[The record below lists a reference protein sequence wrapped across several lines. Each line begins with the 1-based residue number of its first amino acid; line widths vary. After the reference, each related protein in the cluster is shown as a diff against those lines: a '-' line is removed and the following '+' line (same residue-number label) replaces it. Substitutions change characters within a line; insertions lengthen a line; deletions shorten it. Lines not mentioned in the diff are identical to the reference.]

1 MHRRIKDVQHPDKED
16 KEFFCFNDH
25 PKEIIAGIDYVELS
39 GKESRDTWVSRRR
52 KVPTLA
58 STVTVVTKPAT
69 PKVPSYHTR
78 PSSASTGTVSNPP
91 TSIPPSTLPKDSTPV
106 STQISVN
113 DLIKNLQG
121 QVAPDVLEKAMVE
134 SSIPCSP
141 SFSRLSE
148 PNCEV
153 FDTIDT
159 VPSDT
164 TCKSSSPLSE
174 SQLLDEENTTLEAV
188 KSILDEIKDDSSVSP
203 LPQTSTLINL
213 TPINSTVPEIVTSDS
228 PTNTPATITC
238 DKSVY
243 VTQATTSPS
252 TSTDNVATVEVSSQ
266 TDSWEDFMRCQ
277 MKELFTAG
285 MTAFANVMGQKM
297 QRYPPPVEL
306 QGVQNS
312 LDTTNQNL
320 LQFAQCIEAQNK
332 LILEE
337 RAKYSDATFLAAVKT
352 LENSVNDLR
361 TEFKSY
367 QQRPVSESHHSRTA
381 TALQSVVTGINTVV
395 CTLQGHQQLP
405 TCPPPQLTS
414 PEQQDFDR
422 LLNTVFDTTTSSAP
436 KVKSLDDRKQ
446 ERARKALESTENV
459 APQESTHKK
468 RKTSV
473 EKDTAEKKKEQDP
486 NHKKEKT
493 QSSSGKENKD
503 KKEKEKTGTKR
514 KAGKGE
520 GDELVVKRGKILD

>member
-1 MHRRIKDVQHPDKED
+1 MQSKL
-16 KEFFCFNDH
+16 
-25 PKEIIAGIDYVELS
+25 LS
-39 GKESRDTWVSRRR
+39 PQWAQLWGLWHNWHSDFR
-52 KVPTLA
+52 
-58 STVTVVTKPAT
+58 
-69 PKVPSYHTR
+69 Y
-78 PSSASTGTVSNPP
+78 
-91 TSIPPSTLPKDSTPV
+91 
-106 STQISVN
+106 
-113 DLIKNLQG
+113 DL
-121 QVAPDVLEKAMVE
+121 QV
-134 SSIPCSP
+134 
-141 SFSRLSE
+141 
-148 PNCEV
+148 
-153 FDTIDT
+153 
-159 VPSDT
+159 
-164 TCKSSSPLSE
+164 SSPQSE
-174 SQLLDEENTTLEAV
+174 SQLLNEENTTLEAV

-203 LPQTSTLINL
+203 LPQTSILIDL
-213 TPINSTVPEIVTSDS
+213 TPINSTVPEMVTSDS
-228 PTNTPATITC
+228 STNTPATTTC
-238 DKSVY
+238 DKSVN
-243 VTQATTSPS
+243 VTPATTSPS
-252 TSTDNVATVEVSSQ
+252 TSTDKVATAEVSSQ

-306 QGVQNS
+306 QGVQHS

-320 LQFAQCIEAQNK
+320 LQLAQCIEAQNK

-352 LENSVNDLR
+352 LGNSVNDLR

-367 QQRPVSESHHSRTA
+367 QQRPVSESQHSRTA
-381 TALQSVVTGINTVV
+381 TALQSVVTGINTLV

-422 LLNTVFDTTTSSAP
+422 LLNTVFDATASSAP

-446 ERARKALESTENV
+446 ERAQKALESTENV
-459 APQESTHKK
+459 APKESTRKK
-468 RKTSV
+468 RKTV
-473 EKDTAEKKKEQDP
+473 EEGTAEKKKEQDP

-503 KKEKEKTGTKR
+503 KKEKEKAGTKR